1 MSMEKRIKI
10 RRMRIQDLE
19 RVIEIENQSFSNP
32 WSKDA
37 FIYEMGSGISY
48 PWVVEVDNKIVGYSI
63 HWVIIDEAHLS
74 NIAIDPLYRRMGIG
88 RFLLEKLV
96 ESTKKKGAKFITLEV
111 RASNSSAISLYKK
124 MNFKVIGTRKNYY
137 TNPLED
143 ALIMMKSLEE

>member
-1 MSMEKRIKI
+1 MEKRIKI

>member
-1 MSMEKRIKI
+1 MEKRIKI

-32 WSKDA
+32 WSRDA

-88 RFLLEKLV
+88 RLLLEKVL
-96 ESTKKKGAKFITLEV
+96 ESTKKMGAKFITLEV
-111 RASNSSAISLYKK
+111 RASNSPAISLYKK